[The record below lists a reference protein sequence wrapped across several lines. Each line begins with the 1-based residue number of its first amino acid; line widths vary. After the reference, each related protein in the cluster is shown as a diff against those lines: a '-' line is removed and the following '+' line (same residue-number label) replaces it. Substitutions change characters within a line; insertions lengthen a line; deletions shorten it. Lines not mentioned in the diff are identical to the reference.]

1 MTFGHNSDWFVRAS
15 NNTPFENAKILLR
28 AVNEERREHHK
39 AICLAETDK
48 QYRDILD
55 DTIGIIF
62 LGTPHQGSNVS
73 QFGAFIARLT
83 WVFGS
88 STILL
93 KGLYRDNP
101 HLSDLQERFMSVIR
115 RRKDIKLVTMYE
127 KHPTYF
133 AQLIYLG
140 FVSTIITR
148 STYHKYLQK
157 MKKIVERNAAVLDVA
172 ENIAVEKDHMGLN
185 KCASPNDPAYDAICQ
200 GINKIRDHAE
210 SRGWKKK
217 YLNWSE
223 RSRL

>member
-1 MTFGHNSDWFVRAS
+1 M
-15 NNTPFENAKILLR
+15 LLR

-39 AICLAETDK
+39 CPIIFIGHSFGGIIIKEAICLAETDK

-101 HLSDLQERFMSVIR
+101 PLSDLQERFMSVIR

-127 KHPTYF
+127 KHHTYF

-140 FVSTIITR
+140 F
-148 STYHKYLQK
+148 
-157 MKKIVERNAAVLDVA
+157 IVERNAAVLDVA

-200 GINKIRDHAE
+200 GINRIRDHAE

-217 YLNWSE
+217 YLKWSE

>member
-1 MTFGHNSDWFVRAS
+1 M
-15 NNTPFENAKILLR
+15 
-28 AVNEERREHHK
+28 
-39 AICLAETDK
+39 AETDK

-83 WVFGS
+83 WLFGS

-127 KHPTYF
+127 MHPTYF

-140 FVSTIITR
+140 FVSTITKR
-148 STYHKYLQK
+148 YTYHEYLRK
-157 MKKIVERNAAVLDVA
+157 MKKIVERNAAVLDLA

-185 KCASPNDPAYDAICQ
+185 KCASPDDPAYDAIRQ

-223 RSRL
+223 RPRL